1 MTLDKLKAFIAILLV
16 SGYTELPRQEM
27 YWEARED
34 GHNLLASSMMSKNE
48 SEECKKYL
56 YLSDNN
62 NVDMTG
68 RFAKVR
74 PLFNSVNQ
82 QCLLNYQPT
91 QHISVAE

>member
-34 GHNLLASSMMSKNE
+34 GHNLLVSSMMSKNE

-74 PLFNSVNQ
+74 ALFNSVNQ